1 MHTGKTAEED
11 LAMHAHCI
19 TIGTSVS
26 VMKAC
31 SHAAYPKQP
40 GRSKVSSL
48 GRNSLWCF
56 SVPSLAMVPAQA

>member
-1 MHTGKTAEED
+1 
-11 LAMHAHCI
+11 MHAHCI
-19 TIGTSVS
+19 TIETSVCAIE
-26 VMKAC
+26 AC